1 MMKRIAVCLL
11 LMICSGLLLA
21 QTEQP
26 KSTPPDYAA
35 LQRRIDELE
44 QKAQRVDALE
54 SRVQDLQQKLNAG
67 SAAVP
72 AATASTSGPAD
83 AAEENQPAPAPTR
96 SESTL
101 GIPNL
106 HLRGFGQVSYS
117 ATDVKGSRPNASLGN
132 LTLLMTSRLSDR
144 FSVLGEVSFVGTDQ
158 QKYNVGVER
167 LLLQYK
173 GNDHFKLSAG
183 RYFTSIGYYNT
194 AYYYADWAQTATT
207 RPLIFRFPDQGG
219 FLPTQRI
226 GLSATGQIGSD
237 KLGLHYIAEVGT
249 GDVTRSNWGGPDI
262 TYRFRAGYNFG
273 LFVRPEALQGL
284 QIGGSAFHN
293 KVEPGPGL
301 NVPVN
306 VNQNIYGGYVTYTRP
321 RWEFLNEAVYIT
333 HTLDGLP
340 MNYNTNGM
348 YSLLSY
354 KLTKSARPYFRY
366 DYVNQPE
373 SEGLLPRT
381 NGPTVGLRYDLNEWI
396 GFKGEFSHTDVRG
409 NTKPSNTIGSQLV
422 FTF

>member
-1 MMKRIAVCLL
+1 MKNGIVICLL
-11 LMICSGLLLA
+11 LVLGSSFALGQA
-21 QTEQP
+21 EQP
-26 KSTPPDYAA
+26 KSPSPDLAA
-35 LQRRIDELE
+35 LQSRIDELE

-54 SRVQDLQQKLNAG
+54 SKVQELQQKLSTG
-67 SAAVP
+67 TP
-72 AATASTSGPAD
+72 AASVTSANGPAE
-83 AAEENQPAPAPTR
+83 AASEENAPASPTQ
-96 SESTL
+96 SETTF
-101 GIPNL
+101 GVPTL
-106 HLRGFGQVSYS
+106 HLRAFGQAGYS
-117 ATDVKGSRPNASLGN
+117 ASDVKGSRPAAAVGN

-144 FSVLGEVSFVGTDQ
+144 FSVLGEVAFVGSDQ
-158 QKYNVGVER
+158 QKYNVGIER

-173 GNDHFKLSAG
+173 ANEHFKLSAG

-237 KLGLHYIAEVGT
+237 KLGLHYIAEIGT
-249 GDVTRSNWGGPDI
+249 GDVTRSNWGGPDV

-273 LFVRPEALQGL
+273 AYIKPEKLQGL

-301 NVPVN
+301 ELPTNVS
-306 VNQNIYGGYVTYTRP
+306 QNIYAAYVVFTRP
-321 RWEFLNEAVYIT
+321 RWEFLNEAVYIK
-333 HTLDGLP
+333 HTLDGTP
-340 MNYNTNGM
+340 VTYNTNGM

-354 KLTKSARPYFRY
+354 KLTKSVRPYFRY

-373 SEGLLPRT
+373 GEGLLPRT
-381 NGPTVGLRYDLNEWI
+381 NGPTFGARYDFNEWI
-396 GFKGEFSHTDVRG
+396 GFKGEYTHTDVRG
-409 NTKPSNTIGSQLV
+409 SAPANTIGSQLV